1 MRDELLYYAAVK
13 ADRDA
18 LDRFIRS
25 IGEVPQRFDW
35 WPSDAQKAFWFN
47 AYNALVLQTV
57 VEHYPIRGRF
67 PGYPAKG
74 IRQIPGAFGSRTY
87 RVAGRTLTLDELE
100 TSALPAFGDPR
111 LFFVLGSG
119 SVDSGR
125 LRSEAYAAARLDNQ
139 LEAVVREFS
148 TTPRHVA
155 ID

>member
-1 MRDELLYYAAVK
+1 M
-13 ADRDA
+13 
-18 LDRFIRS
+18 
-25 IGEVPQRFDW
+25 
-35 WPSDAQKAFWFN
+35 
-47 AYNALVLQTV
+47 
-57 VEHYPIRGRF
+57 
-67 PGYPAKG
+67 
-74 IRQIPGAFGSRTY
+74 
-87 RVAGRTLTLDELE
+87 AGRTLTLDELE

-111 LFFVLGSG
+111 LFLVLGSG